1 MRNVLEDKTLL
12 RGALLKTPYALHK
25 ATYGQFPS
33 TSPTVCALR
42 FTSRTR
48 DTYELKTFKTTL
60 DAQNEGYQITH
71 TGACGACSSLK
82 DLHTYLT
89 KPNLTTPV
97 RSCASQWFGTRE
109 SLKQCLVKEVGFT
122 SWCAD
127 AWAHNVRHT
136 RDKCFGVCVAEY
148 GWWNLLLGRFPKSN
162 NTASGAL
169 RPCVRCDEEQSGPG
183 FKYAAGRTRRNS
195 GILSGIK
202 RKNEEVSQLRHDQ
215 YFEAPKLPISQD

>member
-1 MRNVLEDKTLL
+1 MMSYRYLWFSVILCCTLGFQAHSESLKTPSQRRDWSRLKNTKVLNMRNVLEDKTLL

-97 RSCASQWFGTRE
+97 RSCASQWFGTRR
-109 SLKQCLVKEVGFT
+109 SLKQCLVKEWVSPRG
-122 SWCAD
+122 ARM
-127 AWAHNVRHT
+127 H
-136 RDKCFGVCVAEY
+136 
-148 GWWNLLLGRFPKSN
+148 GRI
-162 NTASGAL
+162 T
-169 RPCVRCDEEQSGPG
+169 
-183 FKYAAGRTRRNS
+183 
-195 GILSGIK
+195 
-202 RKNEEVSQLRHDQ
+202 
-215 YFEAPKLPISQD
+215 